1 MANAFSIGI
10 TELRVSDLPHATSF
24 YKVLIGLEE
33 VASLPKVLVL
43 GWKGVPIL
51 RLIEDAAALPE
62 LPGSA
67 GLYHI
72 ALLFSEP
79 AHLSLVLD
87 RILRQ
92 APQFFKGSSDHL
104 VSEAF
109 YFEDPDGNGVE
120 LYVDRPRSGWPMQDG
135 KLLMGSEWLDP
146 EAFMRRH
153 FNPELTGNV
162 SMGHLHLRVGDV
174 SEAVTFYRDLLG
186 FDVVVDM
193 PRAVF
198 LSKGGYHHHIGANA
212 WESSGAGKR
221 RSGSLGLVSITLIF
235 PPEDVTAIQARL
247 RKAGVALE
255 KVSEKHYKVE
265 DSWGI
270 QLNIATL

>member
-146 EAFMRRH
+146 EA
-153 FNPELTGNV
+153 
-162 SMGHLHLRVGDV
+162 S
-174 SEAVTFYRDLLG
+174 
-186 FDVVVDM
+186 
-193 PRAVF
+193 
-198 LSKGGYHHHIGANA
+198 
-212 WESSGAGKR
+212 
-221 RSGSLGLVSITLIF
+221 
-235 PPEDVTAIQARL
+235 
-247 RKAGVALE
+247 
-255 KVSEKHYKVE
+255 
-265 DSWGI
+265 
-270 QLNIATL
+270 